1 MTSTIARTGIDIAPI
16 DQSALA
22 RTRTFGWPVR
32 LAGSSVLLETTS
44 GICAVEM
51 RQDLGN
57 AVMAALAE
65 IGSDGPV
72 IRVMRPVPW
81 LVFLADAD
89 AVADNAFLR
98 RYNASVITGG
108 RTVPLPPS
116 DHSTGPV
123 SWALA
128 PQPNHRW
135 LPKLSTITW
144 ALTRAASA
152 A

>member
-1 MTSTIARTGIDIAPI
+1 MTSTIARTGFDLAPL
-16 DQSALA
+16 DSTALA
-22 RTRTFGWPVR
+22 HTKTFGWPVR
-32 LAGSSVLLETTS
+32 LAGSSVLLETTN

-51 RQDLGN
+51 RQDLGK
-57 AVMAALAE
+57 AVLAALSE

-89 AVADNAFLR
+89 TVADNALLR
-98 RYNASVITGG
+98 RYNAAVITGG

-116 DHSTGPV
+116 DHSNGPV
-123 SWALA
+123 SWAAA

-144 ALTRAASA
+144 ALTRAAA
-152 A
+152 